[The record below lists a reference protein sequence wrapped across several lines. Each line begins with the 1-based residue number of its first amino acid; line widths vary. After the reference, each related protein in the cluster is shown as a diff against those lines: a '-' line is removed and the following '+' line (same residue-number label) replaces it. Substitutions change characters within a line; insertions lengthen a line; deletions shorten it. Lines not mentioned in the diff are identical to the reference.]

1 MAPARCG
8 QLHYD
13 AHAQPSRGG
22 GSGPRGGVEGA
33 EQGGGGGAWARTRPS
48 ARPEGRAGIRLA
60 RPSAAGAPELP
71 SASDALSASRCMC
84 GNNMSAPLPV
94 VVPAARK
101 ATAAV
106 SGGGWGPR
114 GAAGSQAAAR
124 GCARAAPR
132 ALPGRG
138 WEPQPACRALLTPE
152 AVPRAGAETAAR
164 RVCLCR
170 GSSD

>member
-1 MAPARCG
+1 MRGARAGRRC
-8 QLHYD
+8 
-13 AHAQPSRGG
+13 
-22 GSGPRGGVEGA
+22 
-33 EQGGGGGAWARTRPS
+33 AWARRRPC

-71 SASDALSASRCMC
+71 SASDALSASRWMC
-84 GNNMSAPLPV
+84 GNNMSAPLPA

-124 GCARAAPR
+124 GCVRAAPR

-138 WEPQPACRALLTPE
+138 REPQPACRALLTPE